1 MSQTN
6 DFTKKGIHLEPRKPT
21 DLAARL
27 AELRL
32 LVGYLGEV
40 QTPAWWD
47 TRFLDPKGL
56 RFLQMTFP
64 RTALSAAV
72 HSVTTSAKRLHDERI
87 GDKDVY
93 HLFRLPPGLESET
106 ERFFLGPDSPPPETI
121 PASCDAAMV
130 NLRAFAGEPITAP
143 LGPFQV
149 ENPKGDC
156 DHDTV
161 TRLAGVYLHAFL
173 VGQVSLPYFGG
184 NAA

>member
-1 MSQTN
+1 MNKRVRLDTFRLIELSSV
-6 DFTKKGIHLEPRKPT
+6 
-21 DLAARL
+21 L

-40 QTPAWWD
+40 QDTPWWD

-64 RTALSAAV
+64 RTALSAAA
-72 HSVTTSAKRLHDERI
+72 HSVSTAAKRLHDERI

-93 HLFRLPPGLESET
+93 HLFRLPPSLEEET
-106 ERFFLGPDSPPPETI
+106 ERFFLGPEAPVPETL
-121 PASCDAAMV
+121 PSSSYSAMEA
-130 NLRAFAGEPITAP
+130 LHAFAGEPIPAP

-156 DHDTV
+156 DHDTI
-161 TRLAGVYLHAFL
+161 TRLAGVYMHAFS
-173 VGQVSLPYFGG
+173 VGQISLPYFKS
-184 NAA
+184 NTA